1 MARKRKT
8 MVSFRLS
15 DSLLARVDFVTGNTP
30 NDALASRSAVVVAA
44 IEAWLPTAEDAVRKH
59 LKEIGAAFPERK

>member
-15 DSLLARVDFVTGNTP
+15 ADLLRRVDFIVGNTP

-44 IEAWLPTAEDAVRKH
+44 IEAWLPGVEGAVKAHLRDLGADFTARK
-59 LKEIGAAFPERK
+59 